1 MACGT
6 PVIAFAAGGP
16 LETIVEGKTGEFFR
30 DPTAES
36 LQEILEIY
44 DQKKYSSEECLRR
57 AAEFSTRVFKKNIQR
72 EIDKVLF
79 ENEGTK

>member
-44 DQKKYSSEECLRR
+44 DQKKYSSEDCR
-57 AAEFSTRVFKKNIQR
+57 AQAKGFSKAQFTQNIER
-72 EIDKVLF
+72 EIATVMAKP
-79 ENEGTK
+79 